1 MNVKLIIQ
9 MPSRNLRVKVFIR
22 FVFILVYYQ
31 VQHKTMLMT
40 N

>member
-22 FVFILVYYQ
+22 ICIYTRILSSSTQNDV
-31 VQHKTMLMT
+31 
-40 N
+40 ND